1 MQKVLSLAT
10 AIAATLA
17 VTSAVADSIFV
28 VPQGTDAPAAYA
40 IVADYGSYRLYRGD
54 PALAPAGAWVLDSAH
69 ELKFDRLHID
79 TRRSVS
85 EVPPGFAVAAP
96 TAAALQVVQFAGP
109 LKDAWLEQLRAAG
122 AVPIQ
127 YIESNGYL
135 VWADAAARSRLA
147 TMAQAGNPL
156 QYSQPLP
163 AFIKLGNSL
172 FTRLQQGADE
182 GALLDVIVQRYR
194 HGADADGRA
203 RIGALG
209 LKPIDDWT
217 PQLDYEVARFSASLA
232 QVRALI
238 ELPDVYWVGEYLEP
252 TLDDEVQA
260 QIIRGN
266 FNADLSGPLAP
277 GYLDW
282 LQTLGF
288 SANADAYPILD
299 ITDSGVGDGT
309 VATGDPTLHRY
320 GDASQPTRMVFNQ
333 ACTKSNGIVDGHGH
347 LNANIALG
355 YDVRDNVST
364 PGARFPGEYQRGQ
377 GMNPFGRLG
386 ATRVFAPG
394 FDLGGCGGSYAGVI
408 AASYA
413 AGARISSNS
422 WGCAGCA
429 GQYDVSSQAYD
440 AGTRD
445 ADPAAPGNQP
455 LITVFSA
462 GNDGPGPGTVGAP
475 GNGKNMITVGASEN
489 PRTVDENGTWIDGCQ
504 IGAAGADDAMDVI
517 FFSSRGPSPGNR
529 VKPDLIAPGTHVT
542 GTRANPGDGSNI
554 CDATRPLGNATYA
567 ASSGTSHSTPAISG
581 VASLAWWWIANG
593 QGSLDFEDGP
603 PSVPTPALMKAWLVA
618 HPVWLTGEGANDD
631 LPSNAQG
638 FGMPELEDMFSDTPK
653 WLLNETHVLGAS
665 GDAWSATFE
674 AAVPGAPVRIV
685 LAWTDAPGAIGTSPQ
700 VNNLDLDVTRGSNVY
715 LGNHL
720 SGQWS
725 TPGGV
730 PDAANN
736 VEAIFLPGGTPGPFT
751 VRVHALNIAGDGVP
765 GNADPTDQ
773 DFAIVCS
780 NCARG
785 PTFVFDVKP
794 QQQSVCSATSASV
807 PLMLSSLPILGFE
820 VPLSL
825 SVEGNPPG
833 TSATFSVNPVA
844 PGSMADLNIGDLA
857 AAAAGRYR
865 MAVEATAGGIVRTRY
880 SLLDLFSASP
890 SAFEL
895 VVPVAGAGNV
905 DRQPL
910 LSWQASAQA
919 ASYRIEIAR
928 DAAFADIVYSAETQA
943 TSHVVESRLE
953 YATLYFWR
961 VTALNACGETPV
973 SAVASFTT
981 TPVPGECPTG
991 TTAAASYSNDFEAAS
1006 TDWTTTGS
1014 FNTWALSSARAHSG
1028 TQAFLGQ
1035 DLANISDQRLASPP
1049 ISLPAGQAPLI
1060 LEFWSHQTLEDRI
1073 GGCYDGAL
1081 LEISTDDGIS
1091 WSQVPDGQLLVG
1103 GYDGPISTSF
1113 NNPARG
1119 KQAWCGDPRDWTQ
1132 TLVGLD
1138 GYAGQTVRLR
1148 FRLATDSSTG
1158 RVPDGFYLD
1167 DVRVQS
1173 CASPADEIFADGF
1186 D

>member
-1 MQKVLSLAT
+1 MQKVLTLAT
-10 AIAATLA
+10 AIAATLS
-17 VTSAVADSIFV
+17 VTTASADSVLV

-40 IVADYGSYRLYRGD
+40 LVADYGSYGLYRGD
-54 PALAPAGAWVLDSAH
+54 PAQAPRGAWILDAAH
-69 ELKFDRLHID
+69 ELKFDRLRID
-79 TRRSVS
+79 TRRAVIDA
-85 EVPPGFAVAAP
+85 PPGFDLAAP
-96 TAAALQVVQFAGP
+96 SGAALQIVQFAGP
-109 LKDAWLEQLRAAG
+109 LKDAWLGQLRAAG

-135 VWADAAARSRLA
+135 VWAGAAARSRLA
-147 TMAQAGNPL
+147 AMAQAGNPL

-172 FTRLQQGADE
+172 FARARPGADE
-182 GALLDVIVQRYR
+182 GGLLQIIVQRYR
-194 HGADADGRA
+194 HGDDAVGRA

-238 ELPDVYWVGEYLEP
+238 DLPDVYWVGEYQEP

-260 QIIRGN
+260 QIIRGYL
-266 FNADLSGPLAP
+266 NADRSGPLGP

-282 LQTLGF
+282 LQALGF
-288 SANADAYPILD
+288 PSDAEAYPILD

-309 VATGDPTLHRY
+309 VATGDPTLHRF

-333 ACTKSNGIVDGHGH
+333 ACTKGNGIVDGHGH

-355 YDVRDNVST
+355 YDVRDDVST

-394 FDLGGCGGSYAGVI
+394 FDLSGCGGSYEGVI

-445 ADPAAPGNQP
+445 ADAAAPGNQP

-462 GNDGPGPGTVGAP
+462 GNSGPGAGTVGAP

-489 PRTVDENGTWIDGCQ
+489 PRPVDENGTWIDGCQ

-529 VKPDLIAPGTHVT
+529 AKPDLIAPGTHVT
-542 GTRANPGDGSNI
+542 GTQANPGDGSDI

-593 QGSLDFEDGP
+593 QGSLDFENGV
-603 PSVPTPALMKAWLVA
+603 PSVPSPALMKAWLVA
-618 HPVWLTGEGANDD
+618 HPTYLTGDDANDD
-631 LPSNAQG
+631 LPSNTQG
-638 FGMPELEDMFSDTPK
+638 FGMPDLADMFSDTPN
-653 WLLNETHVLGAS
+653 WLLNETQILGAS
-665 GDAWSATFE
+665 GDTWSATFE
-674 AAVPGAPVRIV
+674 AAIPGAPVRIALV
-685 LAWTDAPGAIGTSPQ
+685 WTDAPGAIGTSPQ
-700 VNNLDLDVTRGSNVY
+700 VNNLDLDVTRGSNLY
-715 LGNHL
+715 HGNHF

-725 TPGGV
+725 APGGG
-730 PDAANN
+730 PDAVNN
-736 VEAIFLPGGTPGPFT
+736 VEAVFLPGGTPGPFT
-751 VRVHALNIAGDGVP
+751 IQVRGFNIGGDGIP
-765 GNADPTDQ
+765 GNADATDQ

-794 QQQSVCSATSASV
+794 HEQSVCSATIASV
-807 PLMLSSLPILGFE
+807 PLTLSAAPVLGFDSALNLA
-820 VPLSL
+820 VT
-825 SVEGNPPG
+825 GNPPG
-833 TSATFSVNPVA
+833 TTAAFSVNPMPA
-844 PGSMADLNIGDLA
+844 GSTAILTLGSLDA
-857 AAAAGRYR
+857 AAPGRYR
-865 MAVEATAGGIVRTRY
+865 VAVDAEAGGISRTRY
-880 SLLDLFSASP
+880 SLLDLFSAPP
-890 SAFEL
+890 SAFAL
-895 VVPVAGAGNV
+895 VAPSPGASNVA
-905 DRQPL
+905 RQPL
-910 LSWQASAQA
+910 LVWQPSAQA
-919 ASYRIEIAR
+919 ESYRIEIAR
-928 DAAFADIVYSAETQA
+928 DAAFADLVYSTETKA
-943 TSHVVESRLE
+943 TSHVVESGLD

-961 VTALNACGETPV
+961 VTALNDCGATPV
-973 SAVASFTT
+973 AADASFTT
-981 TPVPGECPTG
+981 TPVPGQCPAG
-991 TTAAASYSNDFEAAS
+991 TASVASYGNDFEAAS
-1006 TDWTTTGS
+1006 SDWTASGS

-1028 TQAFLGQ
+1028 AQAFLGQ
-1035 DLANISDQRLASPP
+1035 DLANISDQRLLSPP

-1073 GGCYDGAL
+1073 GGCYDGVL

-1103 GYDGPISTSF
+1103 GYDGPISSAF

-1119 KQAWCGDPRDWTQ
+1119 KQAWCGDPRDWTRSV
-1132 TLVGLD
+1132 VGLD
-1138 GYAGQTVRLR
+1138 GYAGETVRVR
-1148 FRLATDSSTG
+1148 FRLTTDSSTG
-1158 RVPDGFYLD
+1158 RVPEGFYLD
-1167 DVRVQS
+1167 DVRIQS
-1173 CASPADEIFADGF
+1173 CASPDDGIFADGF
-1186 D
+1186 E